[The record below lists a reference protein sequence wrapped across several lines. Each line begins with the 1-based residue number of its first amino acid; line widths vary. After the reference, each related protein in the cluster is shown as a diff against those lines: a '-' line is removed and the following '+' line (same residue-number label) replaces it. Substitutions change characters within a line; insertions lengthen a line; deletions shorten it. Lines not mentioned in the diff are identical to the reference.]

1 MSDTTVLTSLPQTHR
16 LLTIMQAL
24 RDPVSGCPWDRKQ
37 TYDTIVP
44 YTLEEAYEVA
54 DAIERGDFEELHGEL
69 GDLLFQVIFY
79 AQIGQEEGRFDF
91 ESIAEKVSDK
101 LVSRHPHV
109 FGDKD
114 FSTDEELKKHWEQQK
129 HRERQGKDQ
138 SNTSLL
144 DDLPKHFPA
153 LSLAQKMQ
161 KRVGRHGFDWPEVS
175 GVIDKLEEEIAELKQ
190 AIANN
195 DQQNIEEEIG
205 DLLFSCVNLSRHLKV
220 DAEAAL
226 RKSARK
232 FEARFRKLE
241 DHLVQ
246 KNLTV
251 DAATLE
257 QLDEAWNAAKQL
269 HK

>member
-37 TYDTIVP
+37 TYATIVP

-101 LVSRHPHV
+101 LISRHPHV

-129 HRERQGKDQ
+129 HRERQGKDE

-241 DHLVQ
+241 DYLVQ

-251 DAATLE
+251 DTATLE
-257 QLDEAWNAAKQL
+257 QLDEAWNAAKQP
-269 HK
+269 